1 MYMID
6 RIKRLENLFLEE
18 INSLVSRLIASGHF
32 SGFITLTAVRV
43 SKDLTTAKVFYSV
56 FGNEA
61 DKKNAAKQLAHLRG
75 EIGAALRSRVHIKRI
90 PSFTFELDNTPERA
104 SAVEKIF
111 AKIEKEHEEK

>member
-1 MYMID
+1 MVD

-32 SGFITLTAVRV
+32 SGFITLTGVRI
-43 SKDLTTAKVFYSV
+43 SKDLTSAKVFYSV
-56 FGNEA
+56 FGNDA
-61 DKKNAAKQLAHLRG
+61 DKKNAAAQLAKLRG

-90 PSFTFELDNTPERA
+90 PSFAFELDDTPQRA

-111 AKIEKEHEEK
+111 AKIEKEHEQK